1 MARFNLRARSVTDSP
16 WASRAAEYRITPS
29 TAQMAAA
36 VSAVFDIYREQHL
49 VEHVREVGAYLTEK
63 LEELAQANP
72 LIKERRGIHLI
83 QGLEFTIPVAPLIR
97 KCLEHGLILIS
108 AGANVVRFLP
118 PLIARREHV
127 DAMLEILEKSI
138 RE

>member
-1 MARFNLRARSVTDSP
+1 M
-16 WASRAAEYRITPS
+16 
-29 TAQMAAA
+29 
-36 VSAVFDIYREQHL
+36 FDIYREQHL

-63 LEELAQANP
+63 LEELAQASP

-108 AGANVVRFLP
+108 AGTNVIRFVP
-118 PLIARREHV
+118 PLVITKEDV
-127 DAMLEILEKSI
+127 DSMIRILECCLKEEAI
-138 RE
+138 ENKK